1 MSGTAC
7 SGSGCPGQYEVINFN
22 NLGDLNGYTI
32 QTGDKLVV
40 RQYDPSGL
48 LAGAGFCFTDG
59 SCQVSYAGVN
69 DQDGYWAVEDGVVGS
84 WHYRRINLS
93 PMAGK
98 VINNAYVDVHPNTS
112 SGTWHMYFQDMA
124 LVSANGT
131 VYLLLTR
138 QNTVS
143 MWAHG
148 AGQTN
153 LTYSP
158 TISTA
163 TADVTKAAQTTYY
176 YHGDQ
181 IGSSRLMTSGGGWPV
196 WQGTFLPYGE
206 EYNAQIGVNHYE
218 FTGKERDDESGLDY
232 FGARYYGNAMGRFTS
247 ADPKRVTLRHLLN
260 PQKLN
265 QYAYGLNNPLRFI
278 DPTGGDVTLGTCKDT
293 GSNFTEYDYFG
304 GNVLAE
310 QNQAGHSRDYIYAG
324 GKRIAKADVLDTR
337 LGVSAM
343 SCSNCT
349 EPYVVFNFNNIGD
362 LKGHTIQAGDKLFVR
377 QLVFSGQSGEAGG
390 EEYNAQMGTNHYKFT
405 GKERDDESGLDLM
418 GARHFGNAFRH
429 FTRPNPND
437 RPKAKDSDP
446 QQWKMY
452 SYARNS
458 GINKAKLYG
467 NLRKWKRRKGGAQ
480 CGSSVFNKL

>member
-1 MSGTAC
+1 VSGTAC

-131 VYLLLTR
+131 VYPLLTR

-143 MWAHG
+143 MWAYG

-163 TADVTKAAQTTYY
+163 TADVNNAAQTTYY

-181 IGSSRLMTSGGGWPV
+181 IGSSRIMTAGGGWPV

-206 EYNAQIGVNHYE
+206 EYNAQIGTNHYK

-232 FGARYYGNAMGRFTS
+232 FGARYYSNGLGRFITPDWAAKATAVPYADF
-247 ADPKRVTLRHLLN
+247 ADPQSLNLYTYVRNLPTSKMDADGHCTPDTPNCQSLPNNPVANLSTQVKQAINDSVKASDHKTASDQKGRSHEEGGSAWTKDGKQTIAPAQPGPYKDVKNQGAVTLDPN
-260 PQKLN
+260 KAADPSKQK
-265 QYAYGLNNPLRFI
+265 P
-278 DPTGGDVTLGTCKDT
+278 GDVHADVQWHVHPSAKLTETTNSGAQSGGGTTAIGTVTTATTISTFDQPPSPVDIQNAAPAPTLNLVIGARDQTVYVFDGSGTTCKE
-293 GSNFTEYDYFG
+293 S
-304 GNVLAE
+304 L
-310 QNQAGHSRDYIYAG
+310 
-324 GKRIAKADVLDTR
+324 K
-337 LGVSAM
+337 
-343 SCSNCT
+343 
-349 EPYVVFNFNNIGD
+349 D
-362 LKGHTIQAGDKLFVR
+362 LNKG
-377 QLVFSGQSGEAGG
+377 
-390 EEYNAQMGTNHYKFT
+390 
-405 GKERDDESGLDLM
+405 
-418 GARHFGNAFRH
+418 
-429 FTRPNPND
+429 
-437 RPKAKDSDP
+437 PK
-446 QQWKMY
+446 Q
-452 SYARNS
+452 
-458 GINKAKLYG
+458 
-467 NLRKWKRRKGGAQ
+467 
-480 CGSSVFNKL
+480 